1 MNELLTEKPTQAP
14 VIRCAIY
21 TRKSTEEGLDM
32 DFNSLDAQRESAE
45 AFIASQR
52 EQGWTV
58 IPEHFDDGGF
68 SGGNTER
75 PALKRLVDA
84 IEAGRVDCVVVYKVD
99 RLSRSLLDFS
109 KIMDTFDSYGVSFV
123 SVTQQFNTT
132 HSMGRLTLNI
142 LLSFAQFERE
152 IIGERIRDKI
162 AAQRRRGKWS
172 GGTPVLGYDVDRSG
186 PSPKLVVN
194 GDERGIVRHIFELYF
209 EKQALMPVAEELNR
223 RGWHGKVWTTRRGIE
238 KGGRPFDKCSVH
250 KLLTNVLYVGKLRHK
265 ENVYEGEHDAI
276 VDEEMFREVGELL
289 RKNGR
294 GHGNAMRDK
303 YGACLKGLIYCSDCQ
318 KVMVH
323 NNTRRGSKVYRYYTC
338 LTVIK
343 RGRKHCETP
352 ALPAADVESEVVD
365 QIRCIASD
373 EGLRREILSES
384 LTRQKAEVEE
394 LELTK
399 VQHGRQLKRAAEEIR
414 TISLDN
420 VGSISSDATAR
431 LADLHEKVSTLEYS
445 IAETERA
452 LVAHHASA
460 VSEAEVI
467 RAMSNFDNV
476 WHSLS
481 SHEQREVMAL
491 LIERIDFDRSDGTI
505 EIKLHA
511 TAIKSLAETATDDEG
526 GESQ

>member
-1 MNELLTEKPTQAP
+1 MTATMAAIATKTPT
-14 VIRCAIY
+14 IRCAIY
-21 TRKSTEEGLDM
+21 TRKSTDEGLDM

-68 SGGNTER
+68 SGGNTDR
-75 PALKRLVDA
+75 PALKRLVEA

-186 PSPKLVVN
+186 PSPKLKIN
-194 GDERGIVRHIFELYF
+194 SDERGIVRRIFELYLQ
-209 EKQALMPVAEELNR
+209 KQALMPVADELNR
-223 RGWHGKVWTTRRGIE
+223 LGWHNKVWTTRRGIE
-238 KGGRPFDKCSVH
+238 KGGRPFDKSSVYN
-250 KLLTNVLYVGKLRHK
+250 LLTNVLYVGKLKHK
-265 ENVYEGEHDAI
+265 ENVYEAEHEGI
-276 VDEEMFREVGELL
+276 VDPEVFRQVNELL
-289 RKNGR
+289 RSNGR
-294 GHGNAMRDK
+294 GGGSRTRDK
-303 YGACLKGLIYCSDCQ
+303 YGACLRGLIYCSDCQ

-323 NNTRRGSKVYRYYTC
+323 NNARRGAKVYRYYTC

-343 RGRKHCETP
+343 RGRKHCQTP
-352 ALPAADVESEVVD
+352 ALPAADIEAEVID

-373 EGLRREILSES
+373 AELRREVLSES
-384 LTRQKAEVEE
+384 LTRQKSDVEE

-399 VQHGRQLKRAAEEIR
+399 VQLLRQLKRADEEIR
-414 TISLDN
+414 RISLEN
-420 VGSISSDATAR
+420 TGSINSDATAR
-431 LADLHEKVSTLEYS
+431 LADLHTKVSSLES
-445 IAETERA
+445 SMAETERA
-452 LVAHHASA
+452 LIAHHANA
-460 VSEAEVI
+460 VTEAEVI
-467 RAMSNFDNV
+467 QGMSNFDNV
-476 WHSLS
+476 WHSLN
-481 SHEQREVMAL
+481 SHEQRELMSL
-491 LIERIDFDRSDGTI
+491 LIERIVFDRSDETI

-511 TAIKSLAETATDDEG
+511 NAIKSLSEVASDDEG
-526 GESQ
+526 KDNE